1 MSVHARAVAA
11 RRTLYTSVQLAAN
24 GLHNRHTTADPGT
37 RFVCTFA
44 GVTGARR
51 DQVHARQEESRRT
64 PVLVAVVSN

>member
-24 GLHNRHTTADPGT
+24 KLRNRHTTADPGT
-37 RFVCTFA
+37 FVRTFA

-51 DQVHARQEESRRT
+51 DQVHARQKESRRT
-64 PVLVAVVSN
+64 PLLVAFIST